1 MNELVPFLQQNE
13 IWIYILLGV
22 VALFPLQRLISAWRA
37 WQGSIYG
44 LEREIAQRRF
54 SAALTVLLLLILFVV
69 GEFISVSFVAPNYP
83 QGSALATPTL
93 DLLATPTVTL
103 PAVVEGAAS
112 MTQVTEI
119 TQTVVMTDEG
129 CVPGKIEWIYP
140 QAGQEIS
147 STVELKGTV
156 NIPNLGFYKYEYA
169 IPGDDI
175 WNTIAAGNQPK
186 VEGGIGFW
194 NTSQLPQGDYQLRLV
209 VADNENNFFPAC
221 VIPVRIAPTAP

>member
-1 MNELVPFLQQNE
+1 MNELVRFLQKNE

-22 VALFPLQRLISAWRA
+22 VALIPFQRLISAWKA

-54 SAALTVLLLLILFVV
+54 SAALTVMLLLIMFVV
-69 GEFISVSFVAPNYP
+69 VEFISVSFVAPNYL
-83 QGSALATPTL
+83 QGSAVATATL

-103 PAVVEGAAS
+103 PAVVDAAVGATQAS
-112 MTQVTEI
+112 TTETTLTI
-119 TQTVVMTDEG
+119 TATEDG

-140 QAGQEIS
+140 QPGQEIS
-147 STVELKGTV
+147 ATVELKGTV

-169 IPGDDI
+169 LPGDDI

-194 NTSQLPQGDYQLRLV
+194 NTSQLTQGDYQLRLV
-209 VADNENNFFPAC
+209 VADNENNTFPAC
-221 VIPVRIAPTAP
+221 VISVRVVTP

>member
-1 MNELVPFLQQNE
+1 MNELVPFLQKNE
-13 IWIYILLGV
+13 IWIYIFLGV
-22 VALFPLQRLISAWRA
+22 VALFPLQRLISAWRS

-103 PAVVEGAAS
+103 PAVVDAAAS
-112 MTQVTEI
+112 ITQVT
-119 TQTVVMTDEG
+119 TVTLNAVVANDG
-129 CVPGKIEWIYP
+129 CVPGKIEWVFP

-147 STVELKGTV
+147 ATVELKGTV

-169 IPGDDI
+169 IPGEDI
-175 WNTIAAGNQPK
+175 WTTIAAGNQPK

-209 VADNENNFFPAC
+209 VADNANNFFPAC
-221 VIPVRIAPTAP
+221 VIPVRIAPTSP